1 MLNIGQKFHIS
12 VFPFLSFWLWP
23 LRSYNP
29 PFPLGY
35 MHLAGNTISPT
46 NKASTMQYSY
56 IKERTTVLL
65 LVLNIK
71 WQNGLETKST
81 YFEPKIRYCSN
92 LCSIFCLCRSPGP
105 HQINQIIRYLIWSI
119 LITST
124 NTTSEYREYIKNLA
138 KSKNTTNKPREYQEY
153 YRNKHEW
160 SIHKLRWL
168 WMTNLQVISCRKME
182 DMLYLHSG
190 MD

>member
-1 MLNIGQKFHIS
+1 MIIFKAS
-12 VFPFLSFWLWP
+12 RFLWSL
-23 LRSYNP
+23 LSYNP

-46 NKASTMQYSY
+46 NIASTTQYSY
-56 IKERTTVLL
+56 IKEGTTFLL
-65 LVLNIK
+65 LALNIK
-71 WQNGLETKST
+71 WQIGLETKSN

-92 LCSIFCLCRSPGP
+92 LCSIFCLCPSPGP

-124 NTTSEYREYIKNLA
+124 NTTSEYREYIRNLA
-138 KSKNTTNKPREYQEY
+138 KSKNTTNKPCEYQEY
-153 YRNKHEW
+153 FRIKHEW
-160 SIHKLRWL
+160 SIHKFSWL

>member
-1 MLNIGQKFHIS
+1 MTTAIIQS
-12 VFPFLSFWLWP
+12 TFPI
-23 LRSYNP
+23 RI
-29 PFPLGY
+29 Y
-35 MHLAGNTISPT
+35 MHLAGNTTSPT

-56 IKERTTVLL
+56 IKEGITFLL

-124 NTTSEYREYIKNLA
+124 NTTSEYREYMKNLA

-182 DMLYLHSG
+182 DMLYLLSG

>member
-1 MLNIGQKFHIS
+1 MIIFKAS
-12 VFPFLSFWLWP
+12 RFLWS

-71 WQNGLETKST
+71 WQDGLETKST

-124 NTTSEYREYIKNLA
+124 NTTSEYREYMKIWQNLRIQKINLVNIKNIVELNMNEPFI
-138 KSKNTTNKPREYQEY
+138 SWVDY
-153 YRNKHEW
+153 EW
-160 SIHKLRWL
+160 LIYK
-168 WMTNLQVISCRKME
+168 
-182 DMLYLHSG
+182 
-190 MD
+190 